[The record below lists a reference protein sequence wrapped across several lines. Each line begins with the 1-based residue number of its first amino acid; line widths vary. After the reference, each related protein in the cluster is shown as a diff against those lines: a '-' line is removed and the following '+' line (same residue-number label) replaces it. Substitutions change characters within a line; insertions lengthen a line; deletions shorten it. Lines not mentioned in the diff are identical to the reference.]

1 MHARIN
7 RKKLD
12 QMNYSGTTQLRRFL
26 NNPKVRK
33 VLRTKPLE
41 QGFSLIEL
49 VVVVAILAILAAV
62 ALPNFLNVSKDAQIA
77 AAKNTLATAVKECTT
92 SKLRAGPNAGTYAGI
107 QALKGDLNGYTLRKI
122 GTTSSAIV
130 GGYQQVPNIG
140 VAGVSFV
147 DADSCFAIVAEPTV
161 PDDLPRFGIAFD
173 SDSGA
178 TTKNCN
184 STATTVYKE
193 GCTYSASATSG
204 TGTW

>member
-1 MHARIN
+1 MN
-7 RKKLD
+7 GKEKN
-12 QMNYSGTTQLRRFL
+12 QMNYSGTAQLRRFL

-33 VLRTKPLE
+33 VLNTKPLE

-62 ALPNFLNVSKDAQIA
+62 ALPNFLNISKDAQIA

-107 QALKGDLNGYTLRKI
+107 QALKGDLNGFTLRKI
-122 GTTSSAIV
+122 GTTSSAV
-130 GGYQQVPNIG
+130 AGTSQSVLVPNIG
-140 VAGVSFV
+140 VAGISFV
-147 DADSCFAIVAEPTV
+147 DTDSCFAIVAEPTD
-161 PDDLPRFGIAFD
+161 PGELPRFGIAFD

-184 STATTVYKE
+184 STASTVYKE
-193 GCTYSASATSG
+193 GCTYTASATSG

>member
-1 MHARIN
+1 
-7 RKKLD
+7 
-12 QMNYSGTTQLRRFL
+12 MNYSGTTQLRRFL

-33 VLRTKPLE
+33 VLNTKPLE

-122 GTTSSAIV
+122 GTTTSAITASQSV
-130 GGYQQVPNIG
+130 QVANIG
-140 VAGVSFV
+140 VAGISFV

-161 PDDLPRFGIAFD
+161 PGDLPRFGIAFD

-184 STATTVYKE
+184 STASTVYKE

>member
-1 MHARIN
+1 
-7 RKKLD
+7 
-12 QMNYSGTTQLRRFL
+12 MNYSGTTQLRRFL

-33 VLRTKPLE
+33 VLNTKPLE

-122 GTTSSAIV
+122 GTTTSAITASQSV
-130 GGYQQVPNIG
+130 QVANIG
-140 VAGVSFV
+140 VAGISFV

-184 STATTVYKE
+184 STASTVYKE

>member
-1 MHARIN
+1 
-7 RKKLD
+7 
-12 QMNYSGTTQLRRFL
+12 MNSSGSTQLRRFL
-26 NNPKVRK
+26 NNSKVRK
-33 VLRTKPLE
+33 VLKTKPLD

-107 QALKGDLNGYTLRKI
+107 QALKGELNGYSLRKL
-122 GTTSSAIV
+122 GTTTTSS
-130 GGYQQVPNIG
+130 GGVTTTRPDIAA
-140 VAGVSFV
+140 AGVSFA
-147 DADSCFAIVAEPTV
+147 DTDSCFVIVAEPTV
-161 PDDLPRFGIAFD
+161 SGDLPKFGIGFD

-184 STATTVYKE
+184 STTTTVYKE
-193 GCTYSASATSG
+193 GCTYAASASFG